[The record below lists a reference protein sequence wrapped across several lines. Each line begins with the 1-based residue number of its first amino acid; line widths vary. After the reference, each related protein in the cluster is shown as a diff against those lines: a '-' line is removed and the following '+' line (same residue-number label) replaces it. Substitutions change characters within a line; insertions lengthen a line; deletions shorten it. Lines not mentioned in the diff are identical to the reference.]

1 MALDLRGEAA
11 VVTGGASG
19 IGRSTALLLAK
30 HGATVHVADLNLPGA
45 EAVADEIR
53 AGGGDAEAH
62 RLDVTD
68 FEAVR
73 ALAEQLDAQ
82 GGVTVLHNNAGIA
95 VGGPIE
101 EMLVEDWRRVVDV
114 NLMGVVHGIHA
125 FLPGMLE
132 RGRPAHIVNTASMA
146 GLFPSAQLSVYTATK
161 YAVVGLSESIAAEL
175 RDRQIFV
182 SAICP
187 GIIDTAI
194 VGAATMR
201 GSAAEHQER
210 AVGFYDRF
218 GSSPDVVARAVLDAI
233 AKRKVIRTTP
243 RWHVAMPWIAHR
255 VSPRISQLLAR
266 GSTRMI
272 LGGD

>member
-1 MALDLRGEAA
+1 
-11 VVTGGASG
+11 VTDVNLAGAQ
-19 IGRSTALLLAK
+19 
-30 HGATVHVADLNLPGA
+30 
-45 EAVADEIR
+45 AVADEIR
-53 AGGGDAEAH
+53 RAGSEAEAH
-62 RLDVTD
+62 ALDVTD
-68 FEAVR
+68 FGAVKE
-73 ALAEQLDAQ
+73 LAEALDGR
-82 GGVTVLHNNAGIA
+82 GGIKVLHNNAGIA

-101 EMLVEDWRRVVDV
+101 DMLVEDWRRVIEV

-132 RGRPAHIVNTASMA
+132 RGRPAHIVNTASAA
-146 GLFPSAQLSVYTATK
+146 GLIPSAQLSVYSATK
-161 YAVVGLSESIAAEL
+161 YAVVGLSEVIAAEL
-175 RDRQIFV
+175 RDRQIYV

-201 GSAAEHQER
+201 GSAAEHHEK

-243 RWHVAMPWIAHR
+243 RWHVVPGWIAHR
-255 VSPRISQLLAR
+255 L
-266 GSTRMI
+266 STR
-272 LGGD
+272 LGQGMAKGSERFLLKRD